1 MNDIQT
7 YYQKLPDTKLKP
19 LPNDIL
25 ITSQGVKDVMRW
37 KGIPLYKSVYDFA
50 LISMI
55 LWKLQPKTI
64 FEMGS
69 GEGGSA
75 VWMSDLCRTYGN
87 KDCSI
92 YSVDIKIPLTAQ
104 FFQWPIHKTK
114 IFFLEGD
121 TNEIE
126 KVFPD
131 LSIYPHP
138 WLILEDAHQNI
149 TGIVKMFSEAMEKG
163 DYLIIEDVRGS
174 INQILDTLLPA
185 LNSTGMKRS
194 HHYTDFF
201 GPNAT
206 ANSIWY
212 KEHNEVYNNNH
223 ATRGDTG

>member
-1 MNDIQT
+1 MTNIQT
-7 YYQKLPDTKLKP
+7 YYQKFPDTKLKP

-25 ITSQGVKDVMRW
+25 IPSQGVKDVMRW
-37 KGIPLYKSVYDFA
+37 KGLPLYKSVYDFA

-55 LWKLQPKTI
+55 LWELQPKTI
-64 FEMGS
+64 FETGS
-69 GEGGSA
+69 GEGTSA
-75 VWMSDLCRTYGN
+75 IWMNDLCKMYGN
-87 KDCSI
+87 EDCNI
-92 YSVDIKIPLTAQ
+92 YSVDIDPPSLVHDLSIY
-104 FFQWPIHKTK
+104 FM
-114 IFFLEGD
+114 EGD

-138 WLILEDAHQNI
+138 WLVLEDAHQNI

-174 INQILDTLLPA
+174 INRILDTLLPA
-185 LNSTGMKRS
+185 LDSTGMKRS

-212 KEHNEVYNNNH
+212 KENETH
-223 ATRGDTG
+223 A

>member
-1 MNDIQT
+1 MTVQT
-7 YYQKLPDTKLKP
+7 YYQKFPDTKLKP

-55 LWKLQPKTI
+55 LWELKPKTI

-75 VWMSDLCRTYGN
+75 VWMADLCEIYDN
-87 KDCSI
+87 KNCII
-92 YSVDIKIPLTAQ
+92 YSMDINPPPRWHHPRISFLT
-104 FFQWPIHKTK
+104 
-114 IFFLEGD
+114 GD

-126 KVFPD
+126 KTFGD

-149 TGIVKMFSEAMEKG
+149 TGIVKLFSEAMEKG

-174 INQILDTLLPA
+174 INKILDTLLPA
-185 LNSTGMKRS
+185 LNDSGMKRS

-212 KEHNEVYNNNH
+212 KERE
-223 ATRGDTG
+223 

>member
-1 MNDIQT
+1 MAVQT
-7 YYQKLPDTKLKP
+7 YYQKHPDTKLRP

-55 LWKLQPKTI
+55 LWELKPKTI

-75 VWMSDLCRTYGN
+75 VWMADLCKTYGN
-87 KDCSI
+87 EDCSI
-92 YSVDIKIPLTAQ
+92 YSMDIDPPQLRQ
-104 FFQWPIHKTK
+104 FLQWPILKTK

-126 KVFPD
+126 KTFDD
-131 LSIYPHP
+131 LSIYSHP

-149 TGIVKMFSEAMEKG
+149 TGIVKLFSEAMEKG

-174 INQILDTLLPA
+174 IGRILDTLLPA
-185 LNSTGMKRS
+185 MISTGMKRS
-194 HHYTDFF
+194 SHYTDFF

-212 KEHNEVYNNNH
+212 KEKSLENLLTNPVL
-223 ATRGDTG
+223 